1 MGGTKVPGSIPRS
14 VPKAPKE
21 CERARNHWSRAPKKA
36 CASVSRVLYPP
47 CGGPPSS
54 IWPTRH
60 HAGLATYPPTPSSFG
75 GTGFPCPCISGR
87 PVYMVFQR
95 VGFTKLPCS
104 HKALVSSYLTFSP
117 LPPSCDGSAVSLS
130 AALSVAVPFPARP
143 LPVRKH
149 AALCCPDFPP
159 PAGSGE
165 RWSDAQDVNEPSTN
179 RPPHALRWM
188 ITSVAPTP

>member
-1 MGGTKVPGSIPRS
+1 MGGAKVPAMTSRS
-14 VPKAPKE
+14 VPQHPRNVK
-21 CERARNHWSRAPKKA
+21 RARPFTERTLFDKA

-60 HAGLATYPPTPSSFG
+60 HVDLATYPPTPSCFG
-75 GTGFPCPCISGR
+75 GTGVPCPCISGR

-104 HKALVSSYLTFSP
+104 HTALVSSYLTFSP
-117 LPPSCDGSAVSLS
+117 LPPPCGGSAVSLS
-130 AALSVAVPFPARP
+130 AALSVAVPFPVRP

-159 PAGSGE
+159 PAKSGE
-165 RWSDAQDVNEPSTN
+165 RWSDAQDVNEPHSCRCL
-179 RPPHALRWM
+179 RPCGG
-188 ITSVAPTP
+188 

>member
-1 MGGTKVPGSIPRS
+1 MEQKYRGASQDPFQRPPRN
-14 VPKAPKE
+14 VKGPATGRCGP
-21 CERARNHWSRAPKKA
+21 HKKA
-36 CASVSRVLYPP
+36 CASISRVLYPP
-47 CGGPPSS
+47 CGEPPSS
-54 IWPTRH
+54 IWSRCH
-60 HAGLATYPPTPSSFG
+60 QRDLATYPPTPSRFG
-75 GTGFPCPCISGR
+75 GTGFPCPCIPGR

-104 HKALVSSYLTFSP
+104 HTALVSSYLTFSP

-130 AALSVAVPFPARP
+130 AALSVAVPFPVRP

-159 PAGSGE
+159 PAQDGE
-165 RWSDAQDVNEPSTN
+165 RWSDAQDVNEPSTD
-179 RPPHALRWM
+179 RTPHALRWM